1 MNETINLRNK
11 DGQTP
16 LHLACLANKPECVKA
31 LIAAG
36 ADINLSGSE
45 GDSVVHTAVATSS
58 ACAKEIFTAFPNQ
71 LHAKVIF
78 SFDRFNFSF
87 SKLIIFKMK
96 L

>member
-58 ACAKEIFTAFPNQ
+58 ACAREIFTAFPNQ
-71 LHAKVIF
+71 LHAKVI
-78 SFDRFNFSF
+78 STLN
-87 SKLIIFKMK
+87 
-96 L
+96 